1 MSQSSAMPNKP
12 LRLDGLR
19 IVTTLSPKHSL
30 FTRMAISSTWQTST
44 VLALVIRAKDQ
55 CSVLFI
61 ILITS
66 ATKSDFPNWRNRC
79 FGDVIAG
86 AGSEWLLDLNWICRR
101 SRSVV
106 QQGFNSGHDLQRAKK
121 KIIRPACESE
131 PEYMPL
137 SDTGIPVY
145 RYDTGNDHRYRYT
158 ATEHGYRYLYR
169 YPVYRR
175 APLVFKMGLDHW
187 ICLLLAS
194 VFFIILTIVRK

>member
-1 MSQSSAMPNKP
+1 MSFRPDCIEFVLVFTPAMNEHN
-12 LRLDGLR
+12 LITISRLPFSKYWKF
-19 IVTTLSPKHSL
+19 VFMSY
-30 FTRMAISSTWQTST
+30 WQTST

-121 KIIRPACESE
+121 KVIRPAGESK
-131 PEYMPL
+131 P
-137 SDTGIPVY
+137 G
-145 RYDTGNDHRYRYT
+145 
-158 ATEHGYRYLYR
+158 
-169 YPVYRR
+169 
-175 APLVFKMGLDHW
+175 
-187 ICLLLAS
+187 
-194 VFFIILTIVRK
+194 